1 MNKTL
6 TETVLS
12 GDLIKKI
19 PTTAP
24 IPHTQVVTSLQSLYQ
39 SFNEYRSLRE
49 AEKTKRVAIEQEAKV
64 AIERIRAETEVIKDY
79 FDKTYQERRQNFA
92 QFFALLDRALEKGDE
107 NAMQTALTGIIES
120 TRQSPLRDAV
130 NVLEQ
135 IRSKD
140 VKVIDI

>member
-39 SFNEYRSLRE
+39 SFNTYRSLRE
-49 AEKTKRVAIEQEAKV
+49 QEKTKRVAIEQEAKV
-64 AIERIRAETEVIKDY
+64 AIEHIRAETEVIKDY
-79 FDKTYQERRQNFA
+79 FEKTYKERRQNFD
-92 QFFALLDRALEKGDE
+92 QLFALLDKALDKGDE
-107 NAMQTALTGIIES
+107 AAMQATLSGIIEI

-130 NVLEQ
+130 NVLDQ